1 MYVYLY
7 FHNTWHGFRCR
18 NSCRY
23 VYDERLSI
31 YKLLISTEFF
41 FSKKFFQ
48 FWSHQLKGRFDSQI
62 ASDDDPNPNDGFK
75 CYCTDDYSQTCPQ
88 HFRSPFVF
96 LKKGAFFKVGDW
108 NNSGITMSNLGMF
121 DEWIFNLRISS
132 NFFPHFFCAGYSLP
146 RGSPRPPGILNRSG
160 IFGAVAFGDA
170 GAKCW
175 SFHMGISW
183 WFSWLL

>member
-1 MYVYLY
+1 MY
-7 FHNTWHGFRCR
+7 TCI
-18 NSCRY
+18 
-23 VYDERLSI
+23 SI
-31 YKLLISTEFF
+31 IHDTDLDVETLAGMYMMSVCPSTICWFQQSFF
-41 FSKKFFQ
+41 FSKIFFQ

-75 CYCTDDYSQTCPQ
+75 CCCTDDYSQTCPQ

-108 NNSGITMSNLGMF
+108 NNSGITMSNLRMF

-132 NFFPHFFCAGYSLP
+132 NFFPHRLQPPP
-146 RGSPRPPGILNRSG
+146 RQPQAPWHPQPLWHLRRCRLRR
-160 IFGAVAFGDA
+160 
-170 GAKCW
+170 CRCEMLE
-175 SFHMGISW
+175 FHMGISW